1 MDGIFIDVLLITEH
15 TERQGLLVPLL
26 QATSVHTPE
35 DTGSITQQANK
46 ECDCGTGKMLEGGY
60 LGGNQQF
67 RNKG

>member
-35 DTGSITQQANK
+35 DTGSIT
-46 ECDCGTGKMLEGGY
+46 
-60 LGGNQQF
+60 
-67 RNKG
+67 